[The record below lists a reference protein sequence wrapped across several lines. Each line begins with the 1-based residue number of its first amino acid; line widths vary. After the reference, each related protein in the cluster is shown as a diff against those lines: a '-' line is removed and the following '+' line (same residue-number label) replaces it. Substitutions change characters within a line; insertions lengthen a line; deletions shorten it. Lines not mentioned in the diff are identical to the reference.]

1 MTNNKKNNRRCDAAR
16 GCRPPLHLLHAQ
28 EGEAAGAASAGT
40 GRTAADGWAEQAAE
54 GEGGG
59 QLALLVLIVQRI
71 LLVQEVTLGRGQ
83 TLPDEAARDLTVK
96 HEHEHAVDI
105 FGYYENIMNIL

>member
-1 MTNNKKNNRRCDAAR
+1 MSSSSSPPAR
-16 GCRPPLHLLHAQ
+16 TVQ
-28 EGEAAGAASAGT
+28 EGEAAGAASAGS
-40 GRTAADGWAEQAAE
+40 GRTAGDGWAGRLQR
-54 GEGGG
+54 GEGG
-59 QLALLVLIVQRI
+59 QLVLLV